1 MCYIFMNIFFITLP
15 IFLIIAAGWLMRKL
29 NIVKESWMS
38 VLNGFAYYVSLPAL
52 IIASFW
58 DINFL
63 DKKSLEII
71 LWSLSAVFIF
81 SLIVFLLLSFL
92 KINKNLKAAI
102 FLSATVGN
110 TVYMGFPLVNMAF
123 GENYLSQGVLIGVI
137 YLVVPLLISIF
148 AIRHWHNNDHSLSG
162 QLKDFFKNPLMISVF
177 AGIVLSFI
185 NFDIAGINSVK
196 KAFAMVGATASPVAL
211 FTLGEFL
218 YGKFL
223 KKDLGLVF
231 SVSFLKLVLFPLA
244 VAFAPLYFFNRIEF
258 EILTLLS
265 SMPVAVTTFVIAE
278 KFHLDKDL
286 VGNSIFVSTIFSF
299 LVIPLI
305 LFLI

>member
-1 MCYIFMNIFFITLP
+1 MFFITLP
-15 IFLIIAAGWLMRKL
+15 IFLIVAAGWLMRKL
-29 NIVKESWMS
+29 NIVKESWIS
-38 VLNGFAYYVSLPAL
+38 VLNSFTYYVSLPAL
-52 IIASFW
+52 IVVSFW

-71 LWSLSAVFIF
+71 LWSLLAVLVF
-81 SLIVFLLLSFL
+81 SLIVFLLLSIF
-92 KINKNLKAAI
+92 KINKNLKAAV

-123 GENYLSQGVLIGVI
+123 GENYLSKGVLIGVI

-148 AIRHWHNNDHSLSG
+148 AIRYWHSNEHSLSR
-162 QLKDFFKNPLMISVF
+162 QLKDFFKNPLMISVC
-177 AGIVLSFI
+177 AGIILSFI
-185 NFDIAGINSVK
+185 NFDIAAVNSVK
-196 KAFAMVGATASPVAL
+196 KSFTMLGATASPVAL

-231 SVSFLKLVLFPLA
+231 FVSFLKIICFPFAVFLVFS
-244 VAFAPLYFFNRIEF
+244 YFSKTESFQIS
-258 EILTLLS
+258 TLLS

-278 KFHLDKDL
+278 KFYLNKDL
-286 VGNSIFVSTIFSF
+286 VGNSIFISTVLSF
-299 LVIPLI
+299 LIIPLI
-305 LFLI
+305 LFLL

>member
-1 MCYIFMNIFFITLP
+1 MFFITLP

-29 NIVKESWMS
+29 NIVKESWVS
-38 VLNGFAYYVSLPAL
+38 VLNGFTYYVSLPAL
-52 IIASFW
+52 IVVSFW

-71 LWSLSAVFIF
+71 LWSLLSVLVF
-81 SLIVFLLLSFL
+81 SLIVFLLLSIL
-92 KINKNLKAAI
+92 KISKNLKATV

-123 GENYLSQGVLIGVI
+123 GENYLSKGVLIGVI
-137 YLVVPLLISIF
+137 YLIVPLLISIF
-148 AIRHWHNNDHSLSG
+148 AIRYWHSNDHSLSR
-162 QLKDFFKNPLMISVF
+162 QLKDFFKNPLMISVC
-177 AGIVLSFI
+177 AGIILSFI
-185 NFDIAGINSVK
+185 NFDIAVINSVK
-196 KAFAMVGATASPVAL
+196 KSFTMLGATASPVAL

-231 SVSFLKLVLFPLA
+231 FVSFLKIICFPFALFLA
-244 VAFAPLYFFNRIEF
+244 FSYFSKTENFQ
-258 EILTLLS
+258 ILTLLS

-278 KFHLDKDL
+278 KFYLDKDL
-286 VGNSIFVSTIFSF
+286 VGNSIFISTVLSF
-299 LVIPLI
+299 LIIPLI
-305 LFLI
+305 LFLL